1 MPELMMEDPC
11 SQGSSSRALL
21 VAALLL
27 LPSCATAQLPSRD
40 WRPDERV
47 VIGDFRFIN
56 AVAATY
62 DRVYAVSPWQLL
74 IWRPGFREWEGP
86 FNPPD
91 PRFLQ
96 GVTAALA
103 DPLDNSVWLARP
115 RGWTRYEPD
124 LRLWSGGD
132 VPGGI
137 QAIAFDLSNPTGG
150 LLMRTREGW
159 FELQRGALSPVP
171 ASAPQQPVVPPSVDG
186 FLRDHP
192 ALAGLSAGVLA
203 DARLRRAGFT
213 SVARSFD
220 RMGWYLGTSGVGMF
234 FLPEGAA
241 VPEPLPFG
249 VAGPSVSALFAVPGG
264 IWAMSERTSLND
276 ATLTFLSSDLRE
288 VRYLAGP
295 SATGLPFNTARKL
308 TGAGQGLWAATD
320 QGAARIELE
329 SGRVELLDDTRG
341 LPDRRVFD
349 VTTRQGW
356 LGVASETGVVRYT
369 LDSLVPLRVAPSLDR
384 VAYAIALN
392 ADTTWIG
399 TDDGLVFTLGEGGD
413 LQRPAGMQG
422 LDFAEPVIR
431 LAWMGRSLVG
441 LTPTR
446 VIWRNDSSQWQAGVD
461 YENQLG
467 RLRSLVV
474 DGEGVWLAG
483 ERGAGWARLGLPV
496 VRPVL
501 EGDIPGDARD
511 VAVDEDY
518 VWIASEGGVVRF
530 TREALR

>member
-1 MPELMMEDPC
+1 MRHLVI
-11 SQGSSSRALL
+11 ALL
-21 VAALLL
+21 HSLIWALPLGAA
-27 LPSCATAQLPSRD
+27 AQSPSRD

-47 VIGDFRFIN
+47 VIGDFRTIN
-56 AVAATY
+56 AVAASY
-62 DRVYAVSPWQLL
+62 DRLFAVSPQQLL

-86 FNPPD
+86 FDPPD
-91 PRFLQ
+91 RRFLQ

-103 DPLDNSVWLARP
+103 DPLDNSVWMARP
-115 RGWTRYEPD
+115 NGWTRYEPD
-124 LRLWSGGD
+124 LRLWSAGD
-132 VPGGI
+132 VPAGVF
-137 QAIAFDLSNPTGG
+137 AIAFDLSNPTGG

-159 FELQRGALSPVP
+159 LELPRGGLFPVP
-171 ASAPQQPVVPPSVDG
+171 AAAPREPITSPSVES

-192 ALAGLSAGVLA
+192 AVAGLSAGVLS
-203 DARLRRAGFT
+203 DARLRRARFT

-220 RMGWYLGTSGVGMF
+220 RMGWYLGTSGVGLF

-249 VAGPSVSALFAVPGG
+249 VAGASVSALFAAPGG
-264 IWAMSERTSLND
+264 VWAMSERSAVND
-276 ATLTFLSSDLRE
+276 AALTFLSSDLRD
-288 VRYLAGP
+288 VRYLTGP

-308 TGAGQGLWAATD
+308 IGAGAALWAATD
-320 QGAARIELE
+320 QGAAHIELE
-329 SGRVELLDDTRG
+329 SGRVELLEDTRG

-356 LGVASETGVVRYT
+356 LGVASERGAVRYT
-369 LDSLVPLRVAPSLDR
+369 LDSLIPLRVAPTLNQP
-384 VAYAIALN
+384 AYAIAMN

-399 TDDGLVFTLGEGGD
+399 TDDGLVFTLGGEGD
-413 LQRPAGMQG
+413 LLRPAGMRG
-422 LDFAEPVIR
+422 LEFAEPVIG
-431 LAWMGRSLVG
+431 LAWMGRSLLG

-446 VIWRNDSSQWQAGVD
+446 VIWRDSDDQWQAGVD

-467 RLRSLVV
+467 RLRAMAV
-474 DGEGVWLAG
+474 DGDGVWLAG

-501 EGDIPGDARD
+501 DGDIPGDARD
-511 VAVDEDY
+511 VAVDADHI
-518 VWIASEGGVVRF
+518 WIAAAGGVVRF

>member
-1 MPELMMEDPC
+1 M
-11 SQGSSSRALL
+11 
-21 VAALLL
+21 L
-27 LPSCATAQLPSRD
+27 LPAGLAAQLPSRD

-47 VIGDFRFIN
+47 VIGDFRTIN
-56 AVAATY
+56 AVAAAY

-91 PRFLQ
+91 PSLLQ

-124 LRLWSGGD
+124 LRAWSAGEVFGG
-132 VPGGI
+132 VH
-137 QAIAFDLSNPTGG
+137 AIAFDQANPAGG

-159 FELQRGALSPVP
+159 VQLQRGALSPVP
-171 ASAPQQPVVPPSVDG
+171 AAAPQQPISPPSVEA
-186 FLRDHP
+186 FLRDNP
-192 ALAGLSAGVLA
+192 AVTGLSVGLLT
-203 DARLRRAGFT
+203 DARLRHASFT
-213 SVARSFD
+213 SVARSYD
-220 RMGWYLGTSGVGMF
+220 RMGWYLGTSGVGLF

-241 VPEPLPFG
+241 VPEPLSFG

-264 IWAMSERTSLND
+264 VWAMSERTAIND
-276 ATLTFLSSDLRE
+276 AALTFLSSDLSE
-288 VRYLAGP
+288 VRYLSGP
-295 SATGLPFNTARKL
+295 SATGLPFNTARRL
-308 TGAGQGLWAATD
+308 IGEGQGLWAATD
-320 QGAARIELE
+320 QGAARIDPS
-329 SGRVELLDDTRG
+329 SGRVEMLSDTRG

-356 LGVASETGVVRYT
+356 LGVASETGVVRYN
-369 LDSLVPLRVAPSLDR
+369 LDSLTPLRVAPSLNR
-384 VAYAIALN
+384 VAYAIAMN

-399 TDDGLVFTLGEGGD
+399 TDAGLVFTLGQDGD
-413 LQRPAGMQG
+413 LLRPSGMQG
-422 LDFAEPVIR
+422 LEFAEPVIR
-431 LAWMGRSLVG
+431 LAWMGQSLVG

-446 VIWRNDSSQWQAGVD
+446 VIWRDESSQWQAGVD

-467 RLRSLVV
+467 RLRSLTV

-496 VRPVL
+496 LRPLL

-511 VAVDEDY
+511 VAVDEQY
-518 VWIASEGGVVRF
+518 VWIAAEGGVVRF
-530 TREALR
+530 TREALQ